1 MSLDTS
7 SFGLIDVPAL
17 LPPAAAAAAGVL
29 ERRRGDAEPWSARRG
44 RARADANAVR
54 TPGRALQISKFYPPV
69 MGGIE
74 TVAWELTEG
83 LNRAGTPTDVLCS
96 HHLPATVADAADAG
110 YTVVRAGSLGRV
122 LSTSVAPAMVGEL
135 ARRHALYDVIH
146 LHMPDPMGALAV
158 FLARPQ
164 AKLVVH
170 WHSDVVRQ
178 RTAMH
183 VYRPLQDWVLRRAD
197 AVIATSLAYAQASEA
212 LRAVQDKVT
221 VIPIGIGDARGQPR
235 AVTAAQI
242 RARFPGCRL
251 VFALGRMTHYK
262 GFEVLIRAAERL
274 PADCRVLIGGDGQRL
289 AQLQRDVARRGLG
302 DKVVML
308 GHVQDHELFSW
319 FEACDVFCM
328 PSTLRAEAYGVAM
341 VEAMVMGRPIVATDI
356 AGSGVPWVNQH
367 GRTGLNVPV
376 GDVGAL
382 AGALARLLDDPAL
395 RLRMGATARGRYQ
408 NEFRADLMTER
419 TLDLY
424 DALLAPVGATL
435 RWRRGESAPA
445 SQHRA
450 PRPAAAEVEVT

>member
-17 LPPAAAAAAGVL
+17 LPPAAAAAAAVL
-29 ERRRGDAEPWSARRG
+29 ERRRGDAEPWSGRRG
-44 RARADANAVR
+44 RARADADAVR
-54 TPGRALQISKFYPPV
+54 QPGRALQISKFYPPV

-83 LNRAGTPTDVLCS
+83 LNRAGMPTDVLCS
-96 HHLPATVADAADAG
+96 HHRAATVVDVADAG
-110 YTVVRAGSLGRV
+110 YAVVRAGSLGRV
-122 LSTSVAPAMVGEL
+122 LSTSVAPAMVAEL
-135 ARRHALYDVIH
+135 AQRRAAYDVIH

-158 FLARPQ
+158 FLTRPTAR
-164 AKLVVH
+164 LVVH

-178 RTAMH
+178 RVAMH
-183 VYRPLQDWVLRRAD
+183 AYRPLQDWVLRRAD

-235 AVTAAQI
+235 AVTAAEI
-242 RARFPGCRL
+242 RTRFPGCRL

-289 AQLQRDVARRGLG
+289 TQLQREVARRGLD

-356 AGSGVPWVNQH
+356 VGSGVPWVNQH
-367 GRTGLNVPV
+367 ERTGLNVPV

-395 RLRMGATARGRYQ
+395 RLRMGATARGRFQ

-424 DALLAPVGATL
+424 DALLAPANATL
-435 RWRRGESAPA
+435 RWRRGEAAPT